1 MELFNNRYDR
11 KIKRLF
17 KSNNPILYKRIEIE
31 KLTTKY
37 IKRLDRDID
46 VKFNWYLNHDYWI
59 ITIYLNKGDDK
70 TSIYMNLG
78 DVYLCHLMDLNS
90 DNIIKNIKL
99 IK

>member
-37 IKRLDRDID
+37 IKR
-46 VKFNWYLNHDYWI
+46 
-59 ITIYLNKGDDK
+59 
-70 TSIYMNLG
+70 
-78 DVYLCHLMDLNS
+78 
-90 DNIIKNIKL
+90 
-99 IK
+99 